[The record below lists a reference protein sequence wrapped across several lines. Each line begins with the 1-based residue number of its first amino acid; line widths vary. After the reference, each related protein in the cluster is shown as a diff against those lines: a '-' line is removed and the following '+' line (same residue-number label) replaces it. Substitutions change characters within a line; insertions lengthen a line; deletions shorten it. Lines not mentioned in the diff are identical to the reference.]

1 MRHRRLRD
9 RLRSRLAGN
18 PGSATM
24 PITPYLKGPYYFD
37 LETRRALGIA
47 LQMACIALSTGDDDD
62 HVRRT
67 IADKLI
73 ALARTGERN
82 PDVLCD
88 KALEAICGPEH
99 NLEKP
104 STHTVERS
112 PVSLASSA
120 PAARPEPPG

>member
-1 MRHRRLRD
+1 M
-9 RLRSRLAGN
+9 
-18 PGSATM
+18 M
-24 PITPYLKGPYYFD
+24 ITPYLKGPYYFD
-37 LETRRALGIA
+37 LETRRALGRA
-47 LQMACIALSTGDDDD
+47 LEMACIALGTGDDD

-73 ALARTGERN
+73 ALAKAGERN

-88 KALEAICGPEH
+88 KALEAICRPEH

-104 STHTVERS
+104 STHTVGRS

-120 PAARPEPPG
+120 PAARPEPPGQR

>member
-1 MRHRRLRD
+1 
-9 RLRSRLAGN
+9 
-18 PGSATM
+18 M

-47 LQMACIALSTGDDDD
+47 LEMACIALSTGDDDH

-88 KALEAICGPEH
+88 KVLEAICRPEH

-104 STHTVERS
+104 STHTVGRS
-112 PVSLASSA
+112 PV
-120 PAARPEPPG
+120 

>member
-1 MRHRRLRD
+1 V
-9 RLRSRLAGN
+9 
-18 PGSATM
+18 

-37 LETRRALGIA
+37 LETKRALGIA
-47 LQMACIALSTGDDDD
+47 LEMACIALSTGDDDD

-67 IADKLI
+67 IADKLL

-88 KALEAICGPEH
+88 KALEAICRPEH

-104 STHTVERS
+104 STHIVGRS
-112 PVSLASSA
+112 PVSLVSSA
-120 PAARPEPPG
+120 PAARPEPPGQR

>member
-1 MRHRRLRD
+1 
-9 RLRSRLAGN
+9 
-18 PGSATM
+18 M

-47 LQMACIALSTGDDDD
+47 LELACIALSAGDDDD

-88 KALEAICGPEH
+88 KALEDICRPAH
-99 NLEKP
+99 DLEKP
-104 STHTVERS
+104 STGTVGRS

-120 PAARPEPPG
+120 LADRPEPADQP

>member
-1 MRHRRLRD
+1 
-9 RLRSRLAGN
+9 
-18 PGSATM
+18 M
-24 PITPYLKGPYYFD
+24 PITPHLKGPYYFD

-47 LQMACIALSTGDDDD
+47 LEMACIALSTGDDED

-88 KALEAICGPEH
+88 KALEAICRPEH

-104 STHTVERS
+104 STHTVRRS
-112 PVSLASSA
+112 AVF
-120 PAARPEPPG
+120 ARSEPPGQR

>member
-1 MRHRRLRD
+1 
-9 RLRSRLAGN
+9 
-18 PGSATM
+18 M

-47 LQMACIALSTGDDDD
+47 LEMACIALSTGDDDD

-88 KALEAICGPEH
+88 KALEAICRPEH

-104 STHTVERS
+104 STPTVGRS
-112 PVSLASSA
+112 PSDWLVQHPLLDPNLLA
-120 PAARPEPPG
+120 GGN

>member
-1 MRHRRLRD
+1 
-9 RLRSRLAGN
+9 
-18 PGSATM
+18 M

-47 LQMACIALSTGDDDD
+47 LEMACIALSTGADD

-73 ALARTGERN
+73 ALARTGERT
-82 PDVLCD
+82 PGVLCD
-88 KALEAICGPEH
+88 KALEAICRSEH

-104 STHTVERS
+104 STHTVGRS
-112 PVSLASSA
+112 PI
-120 PAARPEPPG
+120 

>member
-1 MRHRRLRD
+1 
-9 RLRSRLAGN
+9 
-18 PGSATM
+18 M

-47 LQMACIALSTGDDDD
+47 LEMACIALSTGDNDD

-82 PDVLCD
+82 PDVLSD
-88 KALEAICGPEH
+88 KALEAICRPD
-99 NLEKP
+99 NVEKP
-104 STHTVERS
+104 STDTVGRS

-120 PAARPEPPG
+120 PAARPGPPGQR

>member
-1 MRHRRLRD
+1 
-9 RLRSRLAGN
+9 
-18 PGSATM
+18 M
-24 PITPYLKGPYYFD
+24 PITPHLKGPYYFD
-37 LETRRALGIA
+37 LETRRALGIT
-47 LQMACIALSTGDDDD
+47 LELACIALSAGDDDD

-88 KALEAICGPEH
+88 KALEAICRPD

-104 STHTVERS
+104 STGTVGRS

-120 PAARPEPPG
+120 PAARPRASWPAVIEGS

>member
-1 MRHRRLRD
+1 
-9 RLRSRLAGN
+9 
-18 PGSATM
+18 M

-47 LQMACIALSTGDDDD
+47 LELACIALSAGDDDD
-62 HVRRT
+62 RVRRT

-88 KALEAICGPEH
+88 KALEAICRPEH

-104 STHTVERS
+104 ST
-112 PVSLASSA
+112 SSA
-120 PAARPEPPG
+120 PAARPEPAGQR

>member
-1 MRHRRLRD
+1 
-9 RLRSRLAGN
+9 
-18 PGSATM
+18 M

-47 LQMACIALSTGDDDD
+47 LELACIALSAGDDD

-73 ALARTGERN
+73 ALAKAGERI
-82 PDVLCD
+82 PDVLSD
-88 KALEAICGPEH
+88 KALEAICRPEH

-104 STHTVERS
+104 STHTVGRS

-120 PAARPEPPG
+120 PAARPEPPGQR

>member
-1 MRHRRLRD
+1 
-9 RLRSRLAGN
+9 
-18 PGSATM
+18 M

-37 LETRRALGIA
+37 QETRRALGIA
-47 LQMACIALSTGDDDD
+47 LEMACIALSTGYDDD

-67 IADKLI
+67 IADELI

-88 KALEAICGPEH
+88 KALEAVCRPEH

-104 STHTVERS
+104 STHTVGS
-112 PVSLASSA
+112 AQSHWLVQHPLLDPSLLAS
-120 PAARPEPPG
+120 GN

>member
-1 MRHRRLRD
+1 
-9 RLRSRLAGN
+9 
-18 PGSATM
+18 M
-24 PITPYLKGPYYFD
+24 PITKGPYYFD

-47 LQMACIALSTGDDDD
+47 LELACIVLSADDD

-67 IADKLI
+67 IADKLV

-88 KALEAICGPEH
+88 KALEAICRPEL

-104 STHTVERS
+104 STHTRGKS

-120 PAARPEPPG
+120 PAARPEPPGQR

>member
-1 MRHRRLRD
+1 
-9 RLRSRLAGN
+9 
-18 PGSATM
+18 M

-47 LQMACIALSTGDDDD
+47 LEMACIAVSTGDDDD

-73 ALARTGERN
+73 APARTGQRN

-88 KALEAICGPEH
+88 KALEAICRPAH
-99 NLEKP
+99 DLKKP
-104 STHTVERS
+104 STDTVGRS
-112 PVSLASSA
+112 PVSLASLA
-120 PAARPEPPG
+120 PAARPEPPGQR